1 MGTSNFI
8 ANFCDGAKRFG
19 KKAWKMTTKVL
30 WFILVIIAIIFG
42 MAYFII
48 SNLVVFALSPVW
60 MPVAFIYNPE
70 WFVKKL
76 EKPMSDELQEALL
89 EGRHL
94 SVAVFGW
101 FWGWLG
107 TTSLVSRRVRYAFL
121 NSHKYGCL
129 KERSIKVQVE
139 FWENTPEENKN
150 TRFHIGLSPRA
161 KIKVLENL
169 LWTGDTERL
178 WMLISNISPDTRG
191 KFVTYLLVALSAC
204 DGNNEK
210 QMVSDLLQKADENG
224 FSFSMEMLTETDLW
238 ELWSLST
245 PMKLFILTKM
255 GMKMKFFKRL
265 FDNSLP
271 EGEGAKILSSYVDRM
286 TLGNQ
291 YISILLKKA
300 EEDSDLYRVVVKI
313 ILKHGLSPDLVQ
325 QVLLSKNSEFVGKI
339 KKILNIYADLKMVGG
354 VASINLKE
362 EDQKAENLAR
372 WARYCSIHSIDE
384 IAQKRMN
391 FEQYKIFCEK
401 SSTGLTDEALRCLII
416 DLPEGEYFKFLVEQ
430 EFERINANEDLIS
443 IISGS
448 PRKYAIFIDEAAK
461 KAEAEHVLRLKLVIV
476 SEEQKSED

>member
-1 MGTSNFI
+1 MGATNSI

-19 KKAWKMTTKVL
+19 KKAWKLITKLL
-30 WFILVIIAIIFG
+30 WFVLVVIAIVFG
-42 MAYFII
+42 LAFFVV
-48 SNLVVFALSPVW
+48 SNLVSFVFSPVW
-60 MPVAFIYNPE
+60 MPVAFFSNPE

-76 EKPMSDELQEALL
+76 EKPMADEPQEALL

-150 TRFHIGLSPRA
+150 PRFHIGLSPRA

-169 LWTGDTERL
+169 LWNGDMERL
-178 WMLISNISPDTRG
+178 WMLISNIKPETRG

-210 QMVSDLLQKADENG
+210 KMVSDLLQKAYEND

-265 FDNSLP
+265 FDSSLP

-300 EEDSDLYRVVVKI
+300 EEDEYMYRVVVKI

-325 QVLLSKNSEFVGKI
+325 QVLLSKNTEYVGKI

-354 VASINLKE
+354 VASINMKE

-401 SSTGLTDEALRCLII
+401 SNVGLTDEALRCLII
-416 DLPEGEYFKFLVEQ
+416 DLPEGDYFKFLVEH

-448 PRKYAIFIDEAAK
+448 PRKYAIWVDIAAEKQEAEN
-461 KAEAEHVLRLKLVIV
+461 AEAEHAPVVV
-476 SEEQKSED
+476 SEEQKA